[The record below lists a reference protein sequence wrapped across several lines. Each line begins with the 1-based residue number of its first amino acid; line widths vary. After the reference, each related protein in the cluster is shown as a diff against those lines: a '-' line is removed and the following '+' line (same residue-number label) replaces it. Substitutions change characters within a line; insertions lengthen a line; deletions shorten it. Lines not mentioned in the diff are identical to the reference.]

1 MPAISNSDFSNFLR
15 TFAIPEVLEF
25 TNSRLVPLSFFSEA
39 PEKPS
44 VDGQFWGLLL
54 IPLVYQ

>member
-1 MPAISNSDFSNFLR
+1 MPEICNSDFSNFLR
-15 TFAIPEVLEF
+15 TFAIPEVLEYA
-25 TNSRLVPLSFFSEA
+25 NSRLVPLSFFSDA

-54 IPLVYQ
+54 IPLANQ